1 MSALSRLSLALDSG
15 DVTLPEA
22 GRVAVFAPRAG
33 MDLSALPADLCHVI
47 TTFKPDRD
55 HFAGQGFT
63 CGKEPDG
70 RYAASLVCLPRAK
83 ALGQALV
90 AEAASVTDGP
100 VIVDGA
106 KTDGV
111 ESILKAC
118 RKRAEVSPALSKAHG
133 KLFHFPASTAFAD
146 SVGPSTEGGIHISPE
161 SSSLSCISPPLG
173 IVSVFR
179 SAASS
184 SASATG

>member
-1 MSALSRLSLALDSG
+1 MSASSRLSLALDSG

-22 GRVAVFAPRAG
+22 GRIAVFAPREG

-55 HFAGQGFT
+55 HFAGQGFA

-70 RYAASLVCLPRAK
+70 RYAAAVVCLPRAK

-90 AEAASVTDGP
+90 AEAVLVTDGP

-106 KTDGV
+106 KTEGV
-111 ESILKAC
+111 ESILKGC

-133 KLFHFPASTAFAD
+133 KLFHFPPKRGSRIGHG
-146 SVGPSTEGGIHISPE
+146 VRRR
-161 SSSLSCISPPLG
+161 
-173 IVSVFR
+173 R
-179 SAASS
+179 SGAGS
-184 SASATG
+184 